1 VDPEPKETLLQAL
14 RQRRMA
20 AILLLGI
27 ASGLPFNLTLSTLQA
42 WLADAG
48 VDIKTIGIF
57 GLVGVPYLF
66 KFLWAPLLDR
76 YLPPLLGR
84 RRGWIVIFQAALALA
99 IGAMSLSEP
108 ASMPS
113 ALGLIAL
120 LVVFLSASQDIV
132 IDAYRVDLMPPQER
146 GLASA
151 VTGFGY
157 RSAAMFAGTVV
168 VFIASFVGFHV
179 AYAIVAVVMSLTIFA
194 TLWAPEPTAPGH
206 PPRTLTEAVIEPV
219 RHLLLRPGAW
229 RFLLLVPLYKVGDA
243 FALSLYSA
251 FMIKGVGF
259 SLAELSVA
267 GKLNMTISTMI
278 GTALGGW
285 IYMRWGLYRS
295 LVAFGVLQALTLLMF
310 MWLALAGKHLWLL
323 ILATSVD
330 TLAGGMGQAAAVAFL
345 MALCDPNYS
354 ATEYAVLS
362 AVAAVPRVTMGW
374 VAGHVV
380 ASVGWANFFI
390 VTFLSSI
397 PGLILLVLMRKDVRD
412 LEAREK
418 ASAAAP

>member
-1 VDPEPKETLLQAL
+1 
-14 RQRRMA
+14 
-20 AILLLGI
+20 
-27 ASGLPFNLTLSTLQA
+27 
-42 WLADAG
+42 
-48 VDIKTIGIF
+48 
-57 GLVGVPYLF
+57 
-66 KFLWAPLLDR
+66 
-76 YLPPLLGR
+76 
-84 RRGWIVIFQAALALA
+84 
-99 IGAMSLSEP
+99 
-108 ASMPS
+108 
-113 ALGLIAL
+113 
-120 LVVFLSASQDIV
+120 
-132 IDAYRVDLMPPQER
+132 
-146 GLASA
+146 
-151 VTGFGY
+151 
-157 RSAAMFAGTVV
+157 
-168 VFIASFVGFHV
+168 
-179 AYAIVAVVMSLTIFA
+179 
-194 TLWAPEPTAPGH
+194 
-206 PPRTLTEAVIEPV
+206 
-219 RHLLLRPGAW
+219 
-229 RFLLLVPLYKVGDA
+229 
-243 FALSLYSA
+243 
-251 FMIKGVGF
+251 MIKGVGF